1 MGASEILVSMDQRDR
16 MRAADSDREAVVE
29 RLRTALNEGRLELH
43 EFDERVAE
51 AYRAKTYAD
60 LDRLLT
66 DLPGVTPV
74 SRSQLAP
81 APPPPIPAPAPAPLA
96 PPGTVPRWLA
106 TLWGTWAAAVGVN
119 IVIWLLASISSGDL
133 VYFWPMWV
141 AGPWGAVLVVATI
154 GGLSRGEPHRWAER
168 EARKRER
175 KRRRDY

>member
-1 MGASEILVSMDQRDR
+1 MDQRDR

-43 EFDERVAE
+43 EFDERVVE

-66 DLPGVTPV
+66 DLPGVAPV

-81 APPPPIPAPAPAPLA
+81 ASAPAMPTPVPAA

-106 TLWGTWAAAVGVN
+106 ALWGTWAAAVGINV
-119 IVIWLLASISSGDL
+119 VIWLLVSISNAEL
-133 VYFWPMWV
+133 VYFWPIWV

-154 GGLSRGEPHRWAER
+154 GGLSRGEPQRWADKQ
-168 EARKRER
+168 ARKQERRRRRER
-175 KRRRDY
+175 

>member
-1 MGASEILVSMDQRDR
+1 MDQRDR
-16 MRAADSDREAVVE
+16 MRAADSDRETVVA
-29 RLRTALNEGRLELH
+29 RLRTALSEGRLELD

-81 APPPPIPAPAPAPLA
+81 TPPVPAPVPAA
-96 PPGTVPRWLA
+96 SPGTVPRWLA
-106 TLWGTWAAAVGVN
+106 ALWGTWAAAVGINV
-119 IVIWLLASISSGDL
+119 VIWLLVSLSTTDL

-141 AGPWGAVLVVATI
+141 AGPWGAVLVAATV
-154 GGLSRGEPHRWAER
+154 GGLRRGEPRRWAER
-168 EARKRER
+168 EARRQGR
-175 KRRRDY
+175 KRRRQGY

>member
-1 MGASEILVSMDQRDR
+1 MDQRDR

-51 AYRAKTYAD
+51 AYRSKTYAD

-81 APPPPIPAPAPAPLA
+81 TAPLA
-96 PPGTVPRWLA
+96 PAPVPDAPPGAVPRWLA
-106 TLWGTWAAAVGVN
+106 SIWGVWAAAVAIN
-119 IVIWLLASISSGDL
+119 LVIWLLVSISNADL

-154 GGLSRGEPHRWAER
+154 GGLSRGEPRRWADKQV
-168 EARKRER
+168 RKQE
-175 KRRRDY
+175 RRRRKGH